1 MRFVVGPPWLRVTVT
16 ADGAVAERLEPFLE
30 SAGGETGAEGDG
42 PTLTVGGAEEMP
54 ATAGGADFKLEG
66 NVYRAEAPEGKGRY
80 HLNEGRGELELTP
93 RSGPFFETFLRQI
106 FLLESFRRGGL
117 ALHSVAFANG
127 DAVIV
132 SCGESE
138 SGKSTLAAMV
148 RERFPVYSDEMNV
161 VGREGRVWALPFR
174 GTGIE
179 RVKAGGGVLRILAFH
194 RPGRK
199 FAASPLEPAAAA
211 RELWPNVFL
220 AEAAAAEMRKQAFE
234 RVADLAQRARAF
246 AVTVPREPKA
256 ACEGFSKIFEDTLII
271 KDGQD
276 EP

>member
-16 ADGAVAERLEPFLE
+16 ADGDVARRLEPFLE
-30 SAGGETGAEGDG
+30 SAGGEAGAEGDG
-42 PTLTVGGAEEMP
+42 PTLTVVGAAEKQE
-54 ATAGGADFKLEG
+54 AGRDDFEPERD
-66 NVYRAEAPEGKGRY
+66 VYRAEAAEG
-80 HLNEGRGELELTP
+80 EGWYYLSQSRGGVALTA

-106 FLLESFRRGGL
+106 FLLESYRRGGL
-117 ALHSVAFANG
+117 VLHSVAFTDG
-127 DAVIV
+127 DDVIL

-148 RERFPVYSDEMNV
+148 REHFTVYSDEMNV
-161 VGREGRVWALPFR
+161 VAADGRVWALPFR

-194 RPGRK
+194 HPGRE
-199 FAASPLEPAAAA
+199 FAASPIEPAAAA
-211 RELWPNVFL
+211 RGLWPNVFF
-220 AEAAAAEMRKQAFE
+220 AEAAGAEMRRRAFE
-234 RVADLAQRARAF
+234 RVADLAQRARAL
-246 AVTVPREPKA
+246 AVTVPLEAKA
-256 ACEGFSKIFEDTLII
+256 TREGFSRIFEDTLPI

>member
-16 ADGAVAERLEPFLE
+16 ADGDVARRLEPFLE
-30 SAGGETGAEGDG
+30 SAGGETGAVDDG
-42 PTLTVGGAEEMP
+42 PTLTVVGAEKMRVG
-54 ATAGGADFKLEG
+54 TGGIDFDLEG
-66 NVYRAEAPEGKGRY
+66 DVYRADGAEGKGWY
-80 HLNEGRGELELTP
+80 NLNEGRGEVFLTP
-93 RSGPFFETFLRQI
+93 RSGAFFETFLRQV
-106 FLLESFRRGGL
+106 FLLETSRRGGL
-117 ALHSVAFANG
+117 ALHSVAFASG

-148 RERFPVYSDEMNV
+148 RERFTVYSDEMNV
-161 VGREGRVWALPFR
+161 VAADGRVWALPFR
-174 GTGIE
+174 GTGVT
-179 RVKAGGGVLRILAFH
+179 RVIAGGGLLRILTFH
-194 RPGRK
+194 RPGRE
-199 FAASPLEPAAAA
+199 FAAAPLEPEEAA
-211 RELWPNVFL
+211 RELWPNVFF
-220 AEAAAAEMRKQAFE
+220 AEAADAEMRRQAFE

-256 ACEGFSKIFEDTLII
+256 VCEGFSKIFEDELLI

>member
-16 ADGAVAERLEPFLE
+16 ADGDVARRLEPFLKN
-30 SAGGETGAEGDG
+30 AGGEPGAEGDG
-42 PTLTVGGAEEMP
+42 PTLTVVGAEKIP
-54 ATAGGADFKLEG
+54 ADAGGADFKLEG
-66 NVYRAEAPEGKGRY
+66 DVYRVDGAEGKGWY
-80 HLNEGRGELELTP
+80 YLNEGRGELVLTP

-106 FLLESFRRGGL
+106 FLLDSYRRGGL
-117 ALHSVAFANG
+117 ALHSVAFAEGN
-127 DAVIV
+127 AVIV

-148 RERFPVYSDEMNV
+148 RERFTVYSDEMNA
-161 VGREGRVWALPFR
+161 VGSDGRVWALPFR
-174 GTGIE
+174 GTGVE
-179 RVKAGGGVLRILAFH
+179 RVKAGGGLLRILAFH
-194 RPGRK
+194 RPGRE
-199 FAASPLEPAAAA
+199 FAASPLEPAEIA
-211 RELWPNVFL
+211 RELWPNVFF
-220 AEAAAAEMRKQAFE
+220 AEAAGADMRRQAFE

-256 ACEGFSKIFEDTLII
+256 AGEGFGRMFEDTLLI